1 MKRRVSDNNFDIVLL
16 ISRYVIYCWLKI
28 KHMSKIQY
36 KISLLPTTIKMFFF
50 FFFLGGG
57 GGTQRKSIFTPF
69 CSSVITHVRQ
79 WYVHLLQNSSEKLP
93 ALFEPAVHYV
103 KANFVLCHSP

>member
-57 GGTQRKSIFTPF
+57 GG
-69 CSSVITHVRQ
+69 VRNER
-79 WYVHLLQNSSEKLP
+79 VFSRH
-93 ALFEPAVHYV
+93 
-103 KANFVLCHSP
+103 FVLQSLLMYVNGTFIYCRIRQKSYLPYLNRQFIM